1 MPNNLRNHVWQIVY
15 YIYCNM
21 GFLIILVGELLVM
34 LQSEK
39 AIEFF
44 FIRFDIEYS
53 EVTVKLGR

>member
-1 MPNNLRNHVWQIVY
+1 MPNNLRNHVRQIV
-15 YIYCNM
+15 YCNM

-34 LQSEK
+34 LKSEK

-44 FIRFDIEYS
+44 FIRFDIEFS

>member
-1 MPNNLRNHVWQIVY
+1 MPNNLRNHVWQIV
-15 YIYCNM
+15 YCNM

-39 AIEFF
+39 AIKAF
-44 FIRFDIEYS
+44 FIRFDIEFS

>member
-1 MPNNLRNHVWQIVY
+1 MPNNLRNYVWQIV
-15 YIYCNM
+15 YCNM

-39 AIEFF
+39 AIEAF
-44 FIRFDIEYS
+44 FIRFDIEFS

>member
-15 YIYCNM
+15 CKM

-39 AIEFF
+39 AIEAF
-44 FIRFDIEYS
+44 FIRFDIEFS

>member
-1 MPNNLRNHVWQIVY
+1 MYGKL
-15 YIYCNM
+15 YIATW

-39 AIEFF
+39 AIEAF
-44 FIRFDIEYS
+44 FIRFDIEFS

>member
-15 YIYCNM
+15 CIM

-44 FIRFDIEYS
+44 FIRFDIEFS